1 MHDQRRT
8 SSGAVVDA
16 EIATE
21 HRVGGAGFIPGAG
34 AARRIEHVADVRAA
48 LLVFA
53 TWEEARYGAR
63 TRTRI
68 AARDGAVEAVRA
80 CIDDTEDVPLDF
92 AARRIDDADVVA
104 ALAVEAAWGFVR
116 IEATAC
122 IDRAAF
128 VAVDD
133 REIGARLIPT
143 AELAVATRRV
153 DQADLTAARR
163 LRAAFATVREIATA
177 CSAVADIVDIR
188 IWGERALG
196 ECGLHAS
203 EVPLHF
209 AAERIEVANGVAA
222 IRVVAA
228 GDFVDGAAACALE
241 W

>member
-21 HRVGGAGFIPGAG
+21 HRVGGAGFVPSAG

-53 TWEEARYGAR
+53 AWEEARYGAR

-80 CIDDTEDVPLDF
+80 CIDDAEDVPLDF

-104 ALAVEAAWGFVR
+104 ALAIEAAWGFVR

-143 AELAVATRRV
+143 AEGAVATRRV
-153 DQADLTAARR
+153 DQTDLAAARG
-163 LRAAFATVREIATA
+163 LRATFAAVWEVATA
-177 CSAVADIVDIR
+177 GGAIAGVVDVGVWR
-188 IWGERALG
+188 ERALG
-196 ECGLHAS
+196 ECGLHAG
-203 EVPLHF
+203 EVPFHF
-209 AAERIEVANGVAA
+209 AAERIEVADGIAA

-228 GDFVDGAAACALE
+228 G
-241 W
+241 